1 MIQEPHRQRAL
12 VRDALESVRHAIPR
26 DLARDVEDYNRRVGD
41 PELAADVLV
50 DGIVEGRVLLSVD
63 EFDAVRLA
71 MEACGRDRD
80 RRLTWIE
87 EHGLKPLPAA
97 TDDWDD

>member
-26 DLARDVEDYNRRVGD
+26 DLARDVEDYLRRVGD

-50 DGIVEGRVLLSVD
+50 DGIVEGRVLLNVD

-80 RRLTWIE
+80 RRLAWLQ
-87 EHGLKPLPAA
+87 EHGLRPLPAA
-97 TDDWDD
+97 SDELEE